1 MPLNTILAISES
13 IGINDHKVVG
23 QVYSRN
29 LHISASEYVTVQP
42 FQVSMKPMAFLR
54 YSENRGLLSELRVA
68 DRIAEQNL
76 NFSSTGWASYVAY
89 QGTMT
94 GTQISSCAWQTNS
107 ANKVLV
113 LGSLPSISSSAYI
126 VKKGDFCQ
134 VGRYSY
140 IATEDVLRG
149 TAPTVSIPVH
159 RNLIETLTSTVP
171 AVIGEYGTTVS
182 LGGSTYTGITMP
194 VLLAKYPTYSFS
206 PIAND
211 SFIQWDGD
219 FQAYEVVL

>member
-1 MPLNTILAISES
+1 MPLNTILSISES

-42 FQVSMKPMAFLR
+42 FQISMKPMSFLR

-68 DRIAEQNL
+68 DRIVEQNL
-76 NFSSTGWASYVAY
+76 NFSSTGWASYVKY
-89 QGTMT
+89 QGSMT
-94 GTQISSCAWQTNS
+94 GTQIASCAWQTS
-107 ANKVLV
+107 SDNKILV
-113 LGSLPSISSSAYI
+113 LGSLPSISSSAFI

-149 TAPTVSIPVH
+149 TSPTVSIPVH
-159 RNLIETLTSTVP
+159 RNLIDTLTSTLP
-171 AVIGEYGTTVS
+171 AVIGEYGTTVA
-182 LGGSTYTGITMP
+182 LGGLTYTGITIP
-194 VLLAKYPTYSFS
+194 VLLSKYPTYNFS
-206 PIAND
+206 PIKDD

>member
-1 MPLNTILAISES
+1 MPLNTILSISES

-42 FQVSMKPMAFLR
+42 FQINMKPMSFLR

-68 DRIAEQNL
+68 DKILEQNL
-76 NFSSTGWASYVAY
+76 NFSSTGWASYVKY
-89 QGTMT
+89 QGSMN
-94 GTQISSCAWQTNS
+94 GVQVSACEWQTSS

-159 RNLIETLTSTVP
+159 RNLIDTLASTLP
-171 AVIGEYGTTVS
+171 AVIGEYGTTVA
-182 LGGSTYTGITMP
+182 LGGLTYTGITIP
-194 VLLAKYPTYSFS
+194 VLLSKYPTYSFS
-206 PIAND
+206 PIKDD

>member
-1 MPLNTILAISES
+1 MSLNSILAISET

-42 FQVSMKPMAFLR
+42 FKIDMKPMAYLR
-54 YSENRGLLSELRVA
+54 YSENRSLLSELRVA
-68 DRIAEQNL
+68 DRIVEQYL
-76 NFSSTGWASYVAY
+76 NFSSTGWASYVKY
-89 QGTMT
+89 QGSMN
-94 GTQISSCAWQTNS
+94 GTQISACAWQTSS
-107 ANKVLV
+107 ANKILV
-113 LGSLPSISSSAYI
+113 LGSLPAISSSAYI

-149 TAPTVSIPVH
+149 SLSTVSIPVH
-159 RNLIETLTSTVP
+159 RNLMTTLISTVP

-182 LGGSTYTGITMP
+182 LGGNTYTGITIP

-206 PIAND
+206 PIKDD
-211 SFIQWDGD
+211 SFIQWDSD